1 MFGLFSRLA
10 NSADQALREF
20 EFFFFS
26 LFCITFNLKFSNKG
40 IFSVNATH
48 FIRHGFSA
56 SQIKAYS

>member
-1 MFGLFSRLA
+1 MLNLEPTYTRLA
-10 NSADQALREF
+10 NSADQAL
-20 EFFFFS
+20 